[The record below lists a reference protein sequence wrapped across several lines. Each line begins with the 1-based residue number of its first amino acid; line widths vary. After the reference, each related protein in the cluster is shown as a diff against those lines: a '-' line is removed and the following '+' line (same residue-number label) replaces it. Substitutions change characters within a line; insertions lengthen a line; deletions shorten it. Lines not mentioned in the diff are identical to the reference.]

1 MASALLPCIYGNYID
16 QSCYC
21 YNRRHNQSLHITTCL
36 NEYCFLFSIPFF
48 DNHLSFFDMQMKY
61 YFRRKQKK
69 NRKNLSKNNKFNLFC
84 NKKRQRR
91 EKTGRN
97 IPVQSQP
104 HLSGRDAKF
113 CVSPT
118 RYNYKHCNR
127 KAAQKDGVSKLSIVS
142 NSPPFGRRGAQRAGW

>member
-1 MASALLPCIYGNYID
+1 
-16 QSCYC
+16 
-21 YNRRHNQSLHITTCL
+21 
-36 NEYCFLFSIPFF
+36 
-48 DNHLSFFDMQMKY
+48 MKY

-118 RYNYKHCNR
+118 RYNYKHSNR